1 MLVQT
6 WALILAAYREL
17 NAKKLFWITMGINLL
32 VVLLYAAL
40 GINDEGVTLLH
51 WQFSDEFFNAENV
64 PPDLFYRLQFVS
76 WGIPFWLSWIAT
88 ILALVS
94 TAGIVPDLVKGG
106 VIETMLS
113 KPISRTR
120 LFLTRYSTGL
130 IFVLLQVGVFS
141 VGCFLVMGIRGGAW
155 EPRLFLAIP
164 IVLVFFSY
172 LYAICALFGMLTR
185 STITSLLLTILIWFM
200 LFLTNAADG
209 LIIQQ
214 REGVAV
220 QVERLEEQEANRAQV
235 LTMTEQN
242 LENTEPDSPMHG
254 QMVRNVKNRRLGLE
268 DTRERLEARRAS
280 LEMWNKWTTAVGY
293 ARTVLPKTSETIGLL
308 ERYLMSR
315 EELGR
320 LMADRTGIEI
330 NEEDD
335 IPAMADPEAIRRAEL
350 AMRDRSVAWI
360 VGTSLL
366 FEVFILGI
374 ATLLF
379 MRRDF

>member
-64 PPDLFYRLQFVS
+64 PPDLFYRFQFVS

-185 STITSLLLTILIWFM
+185 STITSLLLTILVWFM

-254 QMVRNVKNRRLGLE
+254 QMVRNVENRRLGLE

-280 LEMWNKWTTAVGY
+280 LEMWKKWTSAVGY

-330 NEEDD
+330 NDDDD
-335 IPAMADPEAIRRAEL
+335 IPAMADPEAVRRAEL

-366 FEVFILGI
+366 FEVFVLGI